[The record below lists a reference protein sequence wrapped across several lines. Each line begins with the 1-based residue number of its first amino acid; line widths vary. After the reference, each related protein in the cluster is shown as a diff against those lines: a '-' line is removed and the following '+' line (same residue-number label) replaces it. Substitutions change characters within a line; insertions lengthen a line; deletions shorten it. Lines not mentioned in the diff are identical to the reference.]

1 MYYKIGER
9 IEKFEVKDF
18 DKIDLAVLSSLR
30 SKNGSDQP
38 LAAYLTFLMW
48 RRKTPGNL
56 RPSELL

>member
-30 SKNGSDQP
+30 SKSGSDQP
-38 LAAYLTFLMW
+38 PAAYLTFLMS
-48 RRKTPGNL
+48 RRKTLRNL
-56 RPSELL
+56 RPFEPQ

>member
-38 LAAYLTFLMW
+38 PGGISYL
-48 RRKTPGNL
+48 PNVA
-56 RPSELL
+56 S